1 MQFQPLSRQHSHQF
15 NQGNPLAQKK
25 ILYAT
30 LLTGSMMVLEIWGG
44 WVFNSMAL
52 LADGWHM
59 SSHMLALGLAYVA
72 YRAAKHYAD
81 DPRFNFGTWKIE
93 ILAAYSSAIILLL
106 VAASMVFQSIE
117 RLLNPVAI
125 HYQEAIPIAIA
136 GLLVNLICAWLLKD
150 EHDHHGHSH
159 SHGHHG
165 HSHGHHSHNHY
176 GHDHQHHGHPHSH
189 SHHDHEHAHTGVD
202 LNQKAAFLHVVAD
215 AVTSVLAIL
224 ALFAGKYFGW
234 TFLDAA
240 LGIVGAILV
249 AKWSFGLIRD
259 SGKTLIDAEMD
270 HPLVDEIKQSLEH
283 NEHVIKLTDLH
294 VWQVAQDKFACIIVL
309 ESDDK
314 SLTPDA
320 VRSLLAQHARLVHI
334 SVEINAPAQ
343 FKVVSRGAQMTLS
356 RQ

>member
-1 MQFQPLSRQHSHQF
+1 MQYQPISRQHSHQF

-30 LLTGSMMVLEIWGG
+30 LLTGGMMVLEIWGG

-72 YRAAKHYAD
+72 YRTAKRYAD

-106 VAASMVFQSIE
+106 VAGSMVFQSVE
-117 RLLNPVAI
+117 RLLNPVEI
-125 HYQEAIPIAIA
+125 HYQEAIAIAIA
-136 GLLVNLICAWLLKD
+136 GLLINLICAWLLKD

-159 SHGHHG
+159 GHHG
-165 HSHGHHSHNHY
+165 HTHTAHHHAHSHVE
-176 GHDHQHHGHPHSH
+176 HQPYA
-189 SHHDHEHAHTGVD
+189 HASVD

-259 SGKTLIDAEMD
+259 SSKTLIDAEMD
-270 HPLVDEIKQSLEH
+270 HPLVEQIKQRIAQDD
-283 NEHVIKLTDLH
+283 VQVKVTDLH
-294 VWQVAQDKFACIIVL
+294 LWQVAQDKFACIVAL
-309 ESDDK
+309 QCDDRN
-314 SLTPDA
+314 LTAD
-320 VRSLLAQHARLVHI
+320 VIRHRLAEYSELVHI
-334 SVEINAPAQ
+334 SVEINAPAT
-343 FKVVSRGAQMTLS
+343 FTMVSRGAQNGLLP
-356 RQ
+356 R

>member
-25 ILYAT
+25 IIYAT

-72 YRAAKHYAD
+72 YRVAKHYAD

-93 ILAAYSSAIILLL
+93 ILAAYSSAIILVL
-106 VAASMVFQSIE
+106 VAFSMVFQSVE
-117 RLLNPVAI
+117 RMLNPVAI

-136 GLLVNLICAWLLKD
+136 GLVVNLICAWLLKD

-159 SHGHHG
+159 SHSHHG
-165 HSHGHHSHNHY
+165 H
-176 GHDHQHHGHPHSH
+176 DHHSH
-189 SHHDHEHAHTGVD
+189 SHHGHAHSGVD

-270 HPLVDEIKQSLEH
+270 HPIVEDIKQSLEH
-283 NEHVIKLTDLH
+283 DEHALKLTDLH
-294 VWQVAQDKFACIIVL
+294 VWQVAQEKFACIIVL
-309 ESDDK
+309 ESHDE
-314 SLTPDA
+314 SLTPD
-320 VRSLLAQHARLVHI
+320 VIRSLLAQYTRLVHI

-343 FKVVSRGAQMTLS
+343 FKVVSRGAQMALS